1 MSIDDLLMRFQASPY
16 LKDWD
21 NSVLFITLASFVAWG
36 IWRLSYRYLFN
47 LTEKTNFH
55 WDDLILHALKT
66 PISTLIWCWPA
77 TISLGLLL
85 DDHFQTKFNWL
96 QNTKKLMLITIFV
109 WILLR
114 LVSEV
119 EHYILKQRKRDETT
133 VQAVSK
139 VTRLIVIIT
148 GMLSIMQAF
157 GLSLKGLLTF
167 GGVGGLVVG
176 LAAKD
181 LLSNFFGGLMIYFDR
196 PFKVGDWIRSPD
208 RQIEGTVER
217 IGWRMTIIRTFDKRP
232 LYVPNSVFSNIVVE
246 NPSRMQNRRINET
259 IGLRYQDADK
269 METVINEVR
278 DMLKNH
284 PDIDAHQTLIVNF
297 NAFGPSSLDFFIYT
311 FTKTVNWIRYHEVK
325 QDVLLKIMA
334 IIQKNGADIAFPTR
348 TLIIDPTR
356 AGEVPEPPRVHDSS
370 EAINKK
376 TANMAVFLL
385 SMQLSVLC
393 CHFTLHWIFLMFSQ
407 PVKPD
412 HPQTQHDTD
421 TKQPTRIE

>member
-1 MSIDDLLMRFQASPY
+1 MSIDELILRVEQSPY

-21 NSVLFITLASFVAWG
+21 NSVLLITLASFLAWG
-36 IWRLSYRYLFN
+36 IWRLAYRYLFN
-47 LTEKTNFH
+47 LTEKTRIH
-55 WDDLILHALKT
+55 WDDLLLHALKT
-66 PISTLIWCWPA
+66 PISTLIWCWPG

-96 QNTKKLMLITIFV
+96 QNSKKLMLIAIFV

-119 EHYILKQRKRDETT
+119 ERHLLLQRVHDETT

-139 VTRLIVIIT
+139 VVRLLFIMT
-148 GMLSIMQAF
+148 GLLSIMQAF

-246 NPSRMQNRRINET
+246 NPSRMLNRRIHET

-269 METVINEVR
+269 MERVINDVR
-278 DMLKNH
+278 EMLKNH
-284 PDIDAHQTLIVNF
+284 PDIDADQTLIVNF
-297 NAFGPSSLDFFIYT
+297 NSFGASSLDFFIYT
-311 FTKTVNWIRYHEVK
+311 FTKTINWIRFHEVK
-325 QDVLLKIMA
+325 QDVLLKVMA
-334 IIQKNGADIAFPTR
+334 IVRQHGADVAFPTR
-348 TLIIDPTR
+348 TLMIDP
-356 AGEVPEPPRVHDSS
+356 GSPSPQPDKVLSGSVEDPR
-370 EAINKK
+370 
-376 TANMAVFLL
+376 
-385 SMQLSVLC
+385 
-393 CHFTLHWIFLMFSQ
+393 
-407 PVKPD
+407 
-412 HPQTQHDTD
+412 
-421 TKQPTRIE
+421 